1 MPATRGTTP
10 DAVSTTVDSPVG
22 TITLVA
28 VDGALTGLYLHEQ
41 RHAPPAE
48 TWGRP
53 DPGAFRDV
61 REQLAAYFRGEL
73 RTFDVA
79 LAPRGT
85 PFQSTVWAALRE
97 IPYGQTETYGELAA
111 RIGAPAASRA
121 VGLANGRNPI
131 GIIVPCHRVV
141 GAKGRLVGYAGGLD
155 RKQHLLQLERGASPL
170 V

>member
-1 MPATRGTTP
+1 MIDPATTAE
-10 DAVSTTVDSPVG
+10 AVSTTVGSPVG

-41 RHAPPAE
+41 RHAPPPE

-53 DPGAFRDV
+53 DPAAFGQV
-61 REQLAAYFRGEL
+61 TAQLEAYFRGEL
-73 RTFDVA
+73 RSFDVP

-85 PFQSTVWAALRE
+85 PFQQRVWTALRG
-97 IPYGQTETYGELAA
+97 IPYGKTTTYGELAA
-111 RIGAPAASRA
+111 RIGAPGAARA

-141 GAKGRLVGYAGGLD
+141 GSSGRLVGYAGGLE
-155 RKQHLLQLERGASPL
+155 RKQHLLDLERGAPAL
-170 V
+170 L